1 MSEIYGRHGAT
12 GVDFSLSRRSARE
25 TVFKTLFQADIT
37 GESPEVILEQE
48 LMQENIP
55 QDSDKDFARG
65 MVKGIAEKIEQLDE
79 ALAPHLK
86 KWALKRLSFTDRAIL
101 RLAIY
106 EILFVGSVPA
116 AVSINEALELAKKYS
131 DEKSAAF
138 INGVLDK
145 IYKTIS
151 EETME

>member
-1 MSEIYGRHGAT
+1 
-12 GVDFSLSRRSARE
+12 VSRRSARE

-37 GESPEVILEQE
+37 GENPEMVLAQD
-48 LMQENIP
+48 LMQESIP
-55 QDSDKDFARG
+55 QESDKDFARS
-65 MVKGIAEKIEQLDE
+65 MVVGITEKIQQLDE
-79 ALAPHLK
+79 TLAPHLK

-106 EILFVGSVPA
+106 EIRFDSGVPP

-138 INGVLDK
+138 INGVLDN
-145 IYKTIS
+145 IFRNTS

>member
-1 MSEIYGRHGAT
+1 
-12 GVDFSLSRRSARE
+12 LSRRSARE
-25 TVFKTLFQADIT
+25 AVFKTLFQADIT
-37 GESPEVILEQE
+37 GESPETVLAQE
-48 LMQENIP
+48 LMQESIP
-55 QDSDKDFARG
+55 QESDKEFARG
-65 MVKGIAEKIEQLDE
+65 MILGIAERIHQLDE

-86 KWALKRLSFTDRAIL
+86 KWALKRLPFTDRAIL

-106 EILFVGSVPA
+106 EILFDSEVPA

-145 IYKTIS
+145 IFRNTS
-151 EETME
+151 EEKPE

>member
-1 MSEIYGRHGAT
+1 M
-12 GVDFSLSRRSARE
+12 SRRSARE
-25 TVFKTLFQADIT
+25 TIFKTLYQSDIT
-37 GESPEVILEQE
+37 GENPETVLAQE
-48 LMQENIP
+48 LMQESMP
-55 QDSDKDFARG
+55 QEHDKEFARG
-65 MVKGIAEKIEQLDE
+65 MVMGITQKMQQLDD

-86 KWALKRLSFTDRAIL
+86 KWALKRLPFTDRAIL

-106 EILFVGSVPA
+106 ELLFASEVPA

-145 IYKTIS
+145 IYHSIS
-151 EETME
+151 EEIAE